1 MEEEE
6 DDEGGNGKQQCGNML
21 FPAEETKG
29 KHRNWKPHNL
39 YTLHAKHVIIMP
51 EDIQITLPYM

>member
-6 DDEGGNGKQQCGNML
+6 YDGGNGKQQCGNMS

-29 KHRNWKPHNL
+29 KHRRDWYH
-39 YTLHAKHVIIMP
+39 IIF
-51 EDIQITLPYM
+51 TPYMLNV